1 MGKRPGE
8 RSAVVPEMAMERRRI
23 DEVRIALRRGT
34 VSIPWSSCYA
44 LLDRVRNLESMHDV
58 RDSFRAVGTTRP
70 IRLTDPQKAGLLN
83 IITFWADQTVDG
95 DVSLLPK
102 GIPALRHALHDDLH
116 QVGVEETQ
124 DPLADARAVID
135 EHDDQQ
141 S

>member
-1 MGKRPGE
+1 
-8 RSAVVPEMAMERRRI
+8 MERRRI

-83 IITFWADQTVDG
+83 IITFWANQTVDG

-102 GIPALRHALHDDLH
+102 GIPALRDALHDDLH

-124 DPLADARAVID
+124 DPLADPRAVID
-135 EHDDQQ
+135 EHDDER